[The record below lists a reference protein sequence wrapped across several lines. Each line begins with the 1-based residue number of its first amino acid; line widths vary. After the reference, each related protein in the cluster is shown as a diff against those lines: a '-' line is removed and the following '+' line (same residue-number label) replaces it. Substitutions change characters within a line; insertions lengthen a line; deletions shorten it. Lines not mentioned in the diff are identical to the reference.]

1 MQVPSSEFEE
11 LRRTAAEL
19 INQALLP
26 NGIPA
31 NMWGGYGTGKVCS
44 LCNKEIDIRQVE
56 YEVGSGESPAGSTFR
71 FHIWC
76 HTAWQSEV
84 AERSASSVPA
94 TANPTRPQG
103 RAAFFG
109 EAAMFTAQLV
119 GPTDEPP
126 GVNAASARRGRDTA
140 TWKRVCDER
149 CTCAGHAA
157 GVCQS

>member
-1 MQVPSSEFEE
+1 VQVPSSEFEE

-31 NMWGGYGTGKVCS
+31 NMWGGYGSGKVCC

-84 AERSASSVPA
+84 AERSASSDARYRQPHQ
-94 TANPTRPQG
+94 TAG
-103 RAAFFG
+103 
-109 EAAMFTAQLV
+109 
-119 GPTDEPP
+119 
-126 GVNAASARRGRDTA
+126 ASCLFRRGRHVHGPTGGPD
-140 TWKRVCDER
+140 R
-149 CTCAGHAA
+149 
-157 GVCQS
+157 